1 MTEAAA
7 TPSPPPPSKPRH
19 APWRRWVRRIV
30 WGTVGLVVLVV
41 LAVVGVVA
49 WLTSPAGERWTLAKA
64 LTIANEQLSGK
75 LEAGS
80 VDLSPNGLTLRD
92 VKLYTP
98 EGELVAEVALVDAR
112 LSLVPLA
119 AQHVVITSARL
130 ERPRLYLVQDE
141 RGLNL
146 QRAIEPKQPKPEEPD
161 TGRGSLRLTLKDL
174 KLEDGYVDFTSDTGE
189 GPPQQVRL
197 EDFDA
202 SAGAFY
208 GAAKQA
214 FNARLEAT
222 GGLSRPLSGPV
233 KLNLRGQGEEL
244 NLSADVDAT
253 VAGLELHA
261 RGGMRGLNEAWLEL
275 KQLSLDPETARALVP
290 SYPLLVPVSVSGNGQ
305 KQGDVARTSLDLKA
319 GSATMDLNGSFNL
332 ATFRSD
338 GVTLRARDIN
348 LAELVEN
355 AAPTNVVANLTAR
368 GGGKSLETLDG
379 EVELNVSPS
388 KFKGQPLGPVELRA
402 TAKDGRYELS
412 RLLVLIPGA
421 SLQAKGQG
429 TVDRIQVKGSL
440 SASDLAV
447 LGQTVGKL
455 GPGPAL
461 PLNGSGGLDFQVEG
475 PLRTPGVELSGS
487 FASLGYEDNQLK
499 GLNLKAALPDV
510 TKPLILDASLVV
522 DELKTGGRTLQNL
535 SAAIATRNRAL
546 QANVRT
552 AGDVVMSLSLA
563 GTVDEDQEGLA
574 LSAMTLAWPEATW
587 TLQGPSHVGF
597 GGGRV
602 EVKPALTLASDTQ
615 RLSVAMVKE
624 GESINGLVTADALD
638 LTKLPRAFVPESL
651 GLGGLVSA
659 RVSAKGRLPRPDAE
673 LSVKLQDGRFQ
684 TYKDLNA
691 DVKATYLKDR
701 ATGTLTANVPAA
713 NISAD
718 FDVPVQGVLKRR
730 KDELSLKVNLS
741 RLSIDEVQKMLG
753 RPEPVS
759 GDITATLEV
768 SGPAR
773 DPRFSF
779 TMKGE
784 RLNYAALPAGTLPE
798 NLGFTLTAASDASD
812 GTLDARLNLI
822 GVGQEAYVALQTPFT
837 LGGLIAKP
845 PTADE
850 VMRAQLNVE
859 GAITELPFALIAA
872 ASQLQPMP
880 AAQGAQPA
888 SAQAAP
894 PALGGLQKPG
904 GTVSATFA
912 VSGTFLVP
920 EAKVD
925 VQAKRVTANGLPPLD
940 AHLTLAG
947 GSKDIRAQLSTLR
960 YEGEQATPLAEL
972 SATLDAPLG
981 AIQDPDVIGWVP
993 FDVKARLHPTHI
1005 KELLGLSQANPAL
1018 RDQGLQGILSLELA
1032 ARGTPDRPEVVLDL
1046 GAQQLGVGKL
1056 ALGQAHVHYTYA
1068 KARSGLNATVTAPA
1082 GGTLTVRA
1090 DVPLE
1095 LSLPA
1100 VQQGLDTEKVPLDV
1114 TVVAKGFD
1122 MAFLS
1127 GAHEMVR
1134 SLGGV
1139 LEADAHIAGTSG
1151 APTLKGKVNWKNGKL
1166 GLMGFGEYRDI
1177 QVALGVTEERIELQ
1191 QLFARG
1197 GSGELRLTANAVRS
1211 KSGTFALKG
1220 EGQLKEFPIISDDQL
1235 VAIASLRTT
1244 LEGSLNMDSVNIHN
1258 LAIPEAHIELP
1269 EVTRK
1274 DLQPLERAPDI
1285 VLVRNG
1291 VPVEKRRK
1299 RATPTNSA
1307 TASGTKPS
1315 EKSGKDTLPN
1325 QPPSKGVVSPGDAS
1339 FAGNT
1344 RAPGAGVGGA
1354 GAGQRVEDAVEVDE
1368 SEKEVQRT
1376 YRILVNA
1383 PRNLWVRGSDVNI
1396 ELGLSKDFEVSYTND
1411 LYLSGE
1417 VIVKRGRVNALGRRF
1432 DVEENSR
1439 VIFTGPPLAPYL
1451 NVTAQH
1457 VNERENV
1464 TVFVHVRGQ
1473 GKDFTIE
1480 PTSEPPMSET
1490 EIYTLVATGRRNLER
1505 NSGSSMTGAQAASVV
1520 GSLVASQAQ
1529 KALSAELPLDVFSIE
1544 AGENGLAGTQ
1554 LEVGKYLTD
1563 KIYVGYT
1570 GRVGTTGTT
1579 TGAQSRENA
1588 NAVRFEYQFTPQW
1601 SLEANY
1607 GDARSGGLDLIWSKD
1622 Y

>member
-7 TPSPPPPSKPRH
+7 TPPPPPPSKPRH
-19 APWRRWVRRIV
+19 KPWRRWVRRIV
-30 WGTVGLVVLVV
+30 WGAVGLVALVL
-41 LAVVGVVA
+41 LAVVGVVV
-49 WLTSPAGERWTLAKA
+49 WLTSASGERWTLAKA
-64 LTIANEQLSGK
+64 LTVANEQLSGK

-112 LSLVPLA
+112 LSLAPLA

-146 QRAIEPKQPKPEEPD
+146 QRAIEPKQPKPEQPD
-161 TGRGSLRLTLKDL
+161 TGRGSLRLTLQDF

-202 SAGAFY
+202 SGGAFY

-222 GGLSRPLSGPV
+222 GGLSRPVTGPV
-233 KLNLRGQGEEL
+233 KLTLRGQGEEQ
-244 NLSADVDAT
+244 NLSADVDAS

-275 KQLSLDPETARALVP
+275 KELSLPPETARAFVA
-290 SYPLLVPVSVSGNGQ
+290 SYPLLVPVSVSGNAQ
-305 KQGDVARTSLDLKA
+305 KQGDVARTDLDVKA
-319 GSATMDLNGSFNL
+319 GSATMDLTGSFNV
-332 ATFRSD
+332 ATFRSE
-338 GVTLRARDIN
+338 GISLKARDIN

-355 AAPTNVVANLTAR
+355 AAPTNIVANLTAR

-379 EVELNVSPS
+379 DVELTVSPS

-402 TAKDGRYELS
+402 SAKDGNYLLS
-412 RLLVLIPGA
+412 RLLVLVPGA
-421 SLQAKGQG
+421 SLQAQGQG
-429 TVDRIQVKGSL
+429 TVDRIQLKGSL
-440 SASDLAV
+440 SASDLAL

-455 GPGPAL
+455 GPGPSL
-461 PLNGSGGLDFQVEG
+461 PLNGSGGLDFELEG

-487 FASLGYEDNQLK
+487 FASLGYQDNQLK
-499 GLNLKAALPDV
+499 GLTLKAALPDV
-510 TKPLILDASLVV
+510 TKPLTLDASLVV

-535 SAAIATRNRAL
+535 SAAIATQNRAL

-563 GTVDEDQEGLA
+563 GTVDADQEGLA

-587 TLQGPSHVGF
+587 TLQSPSHVGF
-597 GGGRV
+597 GGGRI
-602 EVKPALTLASDTQ
+602 EVKPALSLASDAQ
-615 RLSVAMVKE
+615 RLSVTMVKE
-624 GESINGLVTADALD
+624 GERIDGLVTADALD

-651 GLGGLVSA
+651 GLGGTVSA

-673 LSVKLQDGRFQ
+673 VSLKLQDGRYQ
-684 TYKDLNA
+684 TYKDLGA
-691 DVKATYLKDR
+691 DVKATYVKDR
-701 ATGTLTANVPAA
+701 ATGTFTASVPAA
-713 NISAD
+713 TLSAD

-741 RLSIDEVQKMLG
+741 RLNLEEVQKMLG

-759 GDITATLEV
+759 GDLTGTLEV

-773 DPRFSF
+773 DPRFSL
-779 TMKGE
+779 TLKGD

-812 GTLDARLNLI
+812 GTLDARLDLR

-837 LGGLIAKP
+837 LGGMMAQP
-845 PTADE
+845 PTAND
-850 VMRAQLNVE
+850 VMRAPLNVE

-872 ASQLQPMP
+872 ASQLQPAP
-880 AAQGAQPA
+880 APA
-888 SAQAAP
+888 SS
-894 PALGGLQKPG
+894 LQNPG
-904 GTVSATFA
+904 GTLSAKFA
-912 VSGTFLVP
+912 VSGSILVP
-920 EAKVD
+920 EAKAD
-925 VQAKRVTANGLPPLD
+925 VQAHRVTANGLPPLD
-940 AHLTLAG
+940 AHLTLSG
-947 GSKDIRAQLSTLR
+947 GSKDLHAELSTLR
-960 YEGEQATPLAEL
+960 YEGDKALPLAEL
-972 SATLDAPLG
+972 SATIDAPLG

-993 FDVKARLHPTHI
+993 FDVKARLHPTSI
-1005 KELLGLSQANPAL
+1005 KELLGLSQADPAL
-1018 RDQGLQGILSLELA
+1018 REQGLQGVLSLELA
-1032 ARGTPDRPEVVLDL
+1032 ARGTPDKPEVVLDL
-1046 GAQQLGVGKL
+1046 GAQALGVGKL
-1056 ALGQAHVHYTYA
+1056 ALGQGHVHYTYA
-1068 KARSGLNATVTAPA
+1068 EARSNLNATVTAPA

-1090 DVPLE
+1090 GVPLE

-1151 APTLKGKVNWKNGKL
+1151 APTLKGNVNWKNGKL

-1177 QVALGVTEERIELQ
+1177 QVALDVTEERIHLQ

-1211 KSGTFALKG
+1211 KTGAFALKG
-1220 EGQLKEFPIISDDQL
+1220 EGQLKDFPIISEDQL
-1235 VAIASLRTT
+1235 VAVASLRATM
-1244 LEGSLNMDSVNIHN
+1244 EGLLDMDSVNINN
-1258 LAIPEAHIELP
+1258 LSIPEAHIELP

-1291 VPVEKRRK
+1291 EPVDKRRK
-1299 RATPTNSA
+1299 RATPTTSA
-1307 TASGTKPS
+1307 TANGTKPA
-1315 EKSGKDTLPN
+1315 EKSGKDSLPN
-1325 QPPSKGVVSPGDAS
+1325 QPPSKSVVSPGDAA

-1344 RAPGAGVGGA
+1344 RAPGSGTGGA
-1354 GAGQRVEDAVEVDE
+1354 GDGQPVEDAVLVEEPD
-1368 SEKEVQRT
+1368 KEVLRS

-1383 PRNLWVRGSDVNI
+1383 PKNLWVRGSDVNI
-1396 ELGLSKDFEVSYTND
+1396 ELGLSRDFEISYRD
-1411 LYLSGE
+1411 ELYLSGE

-1439 VIFTGPPLAPYL
+1439 VNFTGPPLSPYL
-1451 NVTAQH
+1451 NITAQH

-1464 TVFVHVRGQ
+1464 TVFVHIRGQ

-1570 GRVGTTGTT
+1570 GRVGTGTANTGSTQ
-1579 TGAQSRENA
+1579 GRENA